1 MSSIMSKQVDT
12 VNQLTPIVED
22 DVLEVIHAVMH
33 QVRARH
39 PRTNED
45 DNQAVGHMER
55 KALGFFARHPGAT
68 QSDLANHSGRDKGQ
82 LARLV
87 AGLKERG
94 LLMATPDEK
103 DRRVVR
109 LYLTESAH
117 ALHAEVQAQ
126 RRKLS
131 AMAVAGLTP
140 DQKLQ
145 LLELLAHIQRNLQ
158 ASVP

>member
-1 MSSIMSKQVDT
+1 MNKQVDT
-12 VNQLTPIVED
+12 VNQSTSSVED

-39 PRTNED
+39 ARTGED
-45 DNQAVGHMER
+45 DTQAIGHMER
-55 KALGFFARHPGAT
+55 KALGFFARHPGTT

-82 LARLV
+82 LARLI

-117 ALHAEVQAQ
+117 ALHAELQTQ
-126 RRKLS
+126 RRHLS

-140 DQKLQ
+140 DQKEI
-145 LLELLAHIQRNLQ
+145 LLKMLIHIQRNLQ
-158 ASVP
+158 NSDH